1 MNNDFEKAKDCA
13 FWYIN
18 KRRYTKKELIEKIIS
33 RDYEKELAVE
43 VADYLEELGY
53 IDDRDYARR
62 YIIDAVK
69 LKKRG
74 LKRIKTDLFVKG
86 IPYDIVDSV
95 VADFEI
101 NCDEALPQLVESKA
115 TGVDLSDEKQK
126 NRLISF
132 LLRRGFSYSDILREI
147 KEYTIKREKID

>member
-1 MNNDFEKAKDCA
+1 MNNDFEKAKECA

-18 KRRYTKKELIEKIIS
+18 KRRYTKKELIDKLIS
-33 RDYEKELAVE
+33 REYERELSLE

-74 LKRIKTDLFVKG
+74 LKRIKADLSLKG
-86 IPYDIVDSV
+86 IPYDVVDSIV
-95 VADFEI
+95 LEFNID
-101 NCDEALPQLVESKA
+101 CDEALPQLVESKA
-115 TGVDLSDEKQK
+115 SSLNLDDEKQRGK
-126 NRLISF
+126 LVSF
-132 LLRRGFSYSDILREI
+132 LLRRGFSYSDIIEEI
-147 KEYTIKREKID
+147 REYTLKREKID